1 MAEVFGDPSLSR
13 RFESI
18 VAACGGCE
26 GIDDGPR
33 TAPSKRIEAIFPGY
47 LKGRSD
53 FAHGPRIAGRLNLAT
68 VRDRC
73 PRFDEWLSR
82 LEALAG
88 P

>member
-1 MAEVFGDPSLSR
+1 MVR
-13 RFESI
+13 TTVICI
-18 VAACGGCE
+18 VEGQTENAVLKHLVVPHLAWR
-26 GIDDGPR
+26 GIDLHVP
-33 TAPSKRIEAIFPGY
+33 I
-47 LKGRSD
+47 KGRSD